1 MVPLW
6 KSAEGNGGSDMTAR
20 AMTASAL
27 KADQASDAAARKA
40 AAEAAR
46 KAAEEAAR
54 KAAEEAA
61 RKAAEEAARRPLPTR
76 DNEVRAA
83 ARANDGA
90 ARSSLRLEEP
100 APAAKVARGA
110 AVDHHHVDR
119 YSDDVKVMQQRM
131 QAAGIN
137 PGPIDGL
144 KGPLTRAAMAAYEKK
159 FGKSAAEGL
168 KVDPAFEEVPGSER
182 VAAGGGVDSSVLG
195 KVSGTVKEWIAE
207 AKEILI
213 RAGVP
218 AHRLNEAAIATI
230 IRHESGGNPR
240 AVNNWDSNAR
250 KGTPSKGLMQTI
262 QPTFDRWKLPGMDQI
277 MNPVHNI
284 VAGVRYALNRYG
296 SLENVPGIRS
306 MARGG
311 AYKGY

>member
-1 MVPLW
+1 MAVGGTNQLKATRVAADPRLGTLPLRRPAAPG
-6 KSAEGNGGSDMTAR
+6 SA
-20 AMTASAL
+20 TASATL
-27 KADQASDAAARKA
+27 QTGRDQVAGR
-40 AAEAAR
+40 AAESGVAS
-46 KAAEEAAR
+46 KMKLEEAA
-54 KAAEEAA
+54 
-61 RKAAEEAARRPLPTR
+61 P
-76 DNEVRAA
+76 V
-83 ARANDGA
+83 
-90 ARSSLRLEEP
+90 
-100 APAAKVARGA
+100 AKVARGG
-110 AVDHHHVDR
+110 AVPHSHVDG
-119 YSDDVKVMQQRM
+119 YSEDVKAMQQRM
-131 QAAGIN
+131 KAAGID

-159 FGKSAAEGL
+159 MGKSAAEGL
-168 KVDPAFEEVPGSER
+168 QVDPAFEGIPGSAR
-182 VAAGGGVDSSVLG
+182 AAAGGAVDASVLG
-195 KVSGTVKEWIAE
+195 KVSGTVKEWIAQ
-207 AKEILI
+207 AKDILV

-218 AHRLNEAAIATI
+218 VDKLSKAAIATI

-250 KGTPSKGLMQTI
+250 KGTPSMGLMQTI
-262 QPTFDRWKLPGMDQI
+262 RPTFERWKLPGMDQI